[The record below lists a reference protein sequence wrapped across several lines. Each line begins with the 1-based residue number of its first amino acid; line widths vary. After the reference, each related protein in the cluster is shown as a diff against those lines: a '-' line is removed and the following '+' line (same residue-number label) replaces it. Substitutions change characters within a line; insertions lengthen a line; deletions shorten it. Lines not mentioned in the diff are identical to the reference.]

1 MEHKVLAIIV
11 VTIMVLS
18 GLAVLGG
25 TVAAQPSPGGHT
37 ATALATSSSPGQ
49 SSHVLSTPTPNIAFS
64 PNILTAA
71 QVDAA
76 DQGLISSTSIYNV
89 VLASTTSISDS
100 SSSNIYFYWATG
112 PSVSDI
118 TTGASFTFVPY
129 AGETSMPAGSVI
141 TPTGI
146 PGPSVTAGQTVY
158 LIASFD
164 SSSPTSA
171 VGFAQF
177 TISPLTPTLYLS
189 SLPSSTTSTSAS
201 IASGTTVYVSGSGYS
216 PTTSSVPIYFNYDGS
231 SIMLG
236 TAKAVADTIAPQP
249 FTVPTNLPAVY
260 HSKTNTL
267 GHYALVAVDST
278 GVTAVAALE
287 ITPSITLSQFVLQ
300 AGTANTITVS
310 GTGFAP
316 NQYIQANSIT
326 ATVSGSPASGTNS
339 LVTVSSSGSFSVSFT
354 TPKLTS
360 FSPTLSSDI
369 VSVTVTESYSSS
381 TSLSLTTIT
390 SAHTS
395 AYVSSPTY
403 NEMGVGVTISASSS
417 DTVHSGATHTYVALG
432 LPASTTFELM
442 VGPDSV
448 VSFTTDAYGG
458 AVGTF
463 TVPTNLPAGTYVMT
477 VANPIYGLSAQ
488 ITVSLTIE
496 GSATSS
502 MVVSGYS
509 FLPAG
514 YLAGETGTGSF
525 VIAGTGFP
533 SDSSIAVSTS
543 SSVPTTDFSIASP
556 MTTSSDGSFNYTVT
570 VVSDSG
576 FATGTLTSLPLSIGG
591 VSVTLTDVFTQYVS
605 PNVGSFSTQ
614 IGASST
620 STSPDNVSLTI
631 GSPSPQ
637 TLLSGGSYT
646 LMFGTMSIVTF
657 VPSLTGVSVTSKLP
671 GTAVGS
677 SSTTSGVTVNFL
689 IPTVSSGLYPINLE
703 LGTKEIGQTSYE
715 SSFFLVTNAGGT
727 PTVMIQ
733 DVSAL
738 DSAAIGA
745 VQVSSSTTGSVGMA
759 QGAVSSA
766 TNSLPDSVNVFAFGY
781 PTIALPA
788 GSDYTLFSAG
798 SLISNQPFATDLDAS
813 ANGAYFTDVSLSTY
827 VPGGKYLID
836 VNDTFTQA
844 SLSNAAYFTVSSAFG
859 ASSYSGNIGSSVSF
873 SASGLMPNTNY
884 VLEVNGTVLPG
895 IYTSDSSGLISS
907 GTFVIPTLPVSQSN
921 TFTDYPLT
929 LALASNPSSVVASS
943 VLEITFPNTISLSPG
958 FAAFPTEPVS
968 FSWSLA
974 SGITGST
981 PVNPTTPGA
990 GPIEVTVYIDGSPI
1004 TTVQALYSSSGPT
1017 LSGTFDMPNG
1027 VPGTVYNISF
1037 NYSQSVAYTF
1047 SSAYTPYGSTEYLT
1061 ASSIYGAPIVLST
1074 GAGAFVV
1081 SISTSTLVA
1090 TIQTAIGNA
1099 MKVPLSQ
1106 LNASIKA
1113 INATSVLINTKFG
1126 EMNTT
1131 LGILNASVSQILQN
1145 SLVLTTDLGNVQ
1157 VTLSQIDA
1165 QLVSFNSTLAVINT
1179 TAGQLKVDVANLN
1192 ASLSAFNGNIISI
1205 KTSLGTMSGTLAS
1218 INGTVTSNAAGI
1230 STLVGSTATIS
1241 TNLGT
1246 ISGTVTS
1253 ISNGQATIQTKL
1265 GNLTTAVG
1273 NIQTKTNSVSSSL
1286 SNTLIFEIVILV
1298 LVVIT
1303 LALVAVVIMRGG
1315 KQSPPKE
1322 YKEEPKQ
1329 PKQ

>member
-49 SSHVLSTPTPNIAFS
+49 SSHALSTPTPNIAFS
-64 PNILTAA
+64 PNVLTAA
-71 QVDAA
+71 QVDS
-76 DQGLISSTSIYNV
+76 QSPITTSVYNV
-89 VLASTTSISDS
+89 VLASTTSISDP
-100 SSSNIYFYWATG
+100 SSSNISFYWASG
-112 PSVSDI
+112 PYTKDI
-118 TTGASFTFVPY
+118 STGASFTFVPY
-129 AGETSMPAGSVI
+129 AGETSMPVGTVI
-141 TPTGI
+141 TPTGTS
-146 PGPSVTAGQTVY
+146 GPSVSPGQTVY

-177 TISPLTPTLYLS
+177 TISSLSPTLLLS
-189 SLPSSTTSTSAS
+189 SSPSGTPATSAS

-236 TAKAVADTIAPQP
+236 TAKAVAGTIAPQP

-260 HSKTNTL
+260 HSSSHSL

-287 ITPSITLSQFVLQ
+287 IRPSITLSQSVLQ
-300 AGTANTITVS
+300 AGVKNTITVS
-310 GTGFAP
+310 GTGFAA
-316 NQYIQANSIT
+316 NEFIQANSIT
-326 ATVSGSPASGTNS
+326 ASSTRGTNS

-354 TPKLTS
+354 TPKLSS
-360 FSPTLSSDI
+360 FSHTLSSDI
-369 VSVTVTESYSSS
+369 VAVSVKERYSSTGS
-381 TSLSLTTIT
+381 ALIT
-390 SAHTS
+390 DAHASVS

-403 NEMGVGVTISASSS
+403 NEMGVGITTGAISS

-477 VANPIYGLSAQ
+477 VANPTYGLSAQ
-488 ITVSLTIE
+488 YTVSLTIE
-496 GSATSS
+496 GSARSS

-533 SDSSIAVSTS
+533 SDSSIAVSSVSPST
-543 SSVPTTDFSIASP
+543 VPTTDFTIASP
-556 MTTSSDGSFNYTVT
+556 MMTSSDGSFNYTVT

-576 FATGTLTSLPLSIGG
+576 FATGKSTDLTLSIGTA
-591 VSVTLTDVFTQYVS
+591 SVKLTDVFTQYVS
-605 PNVGSFSTQ
+605 PKVGSFSTQ

-620 STSPDNVSLTI
+620 STVPDNVSLVI
-631 GSPSPQ
+631 GSSSQ
-637 TLLSGGSYT
+637 MLLSGGSYT
-646 LMFGTMSIVTF
+646 LMFGTMAIVTF
-657 VPSLTGVSVTSKLP
+657 VPSSSGVSVTSELP
-671 GTAVGS
+671 GTAVSG
-677 SSTTSGVTVNFL
+677 TTSGVTIHFL
-689 IPTVSSGLYPINLE
+689 IPAVSSGLYPINLE
-703 LGTKEIGQTSYE
+703 LDHKEIGQTTYIG
-715 SSFFLVTNAGGT
+715 SFFLVTNTGGT
-727 PTVMIQ
+727 PTVEIQ
-733 DVSAL
+733 DVGAL
-738 DSAAIGA
+738 KAAAIGFPDFG
-745 VQVSSSTTGSVGMA
+745 TGIVGMA

-766 TNSLPDSVNVFAFGY
+766 TNSVPDSLYVFAFGY
-781 PTIALPA
+781 PTTTTE
-788 GSDYTLFSAG
+788 SYKLFSAG
-798 SLISNQPFATDLDAS
+798 SMISPVTATSGDYD
-813 ANGAYFTDVSLSTY
+813 ANGAWFFHVGLSP
-827 VPGGKYLID
+827 VQGGKYLID
-836 VNDTFTQA
+836 VNDSGVAQA
-844 SLSNAAYFTVSSAFG
+844 SLSNAAYFTVSAAFSAPL
-859 ASSYSGNIGSSVSF
+859 YSGNIGSSVLF

-884 VLEVNGTVLPG
+884 VLEVNGTVLMSGGVPVT
-895 IYTSDSSGLISS
+895 YTSSSHGMAS
-907 GTFVIPTLPVSQSN
+907 GSFVVPTLPVSQSN
-921 TFTDYPLT
+921 GFTDYPLA
-929 LALASNPSSVVASS
+929 LALASSPSSVVASS
-943 VLEITFPNTISLSPG
+943 VLEITFPSTISLSPG

-974 SGITGST
+974 SGTYSGSL
-981 PVNPTTPGA
+981 PVSPTTPGA
-990 GPIEVTVYIDGSPI
+990 GPIEVTVYADGSPI

-1017 LSGTFDMPNG
+1017 LSGTFAMPNG

-1037 NYSQSVAYTF
+1037 SYSQSVAY
-1047 SSAYTPYGSTEYLT
+1047 SSGSPYTPYGSTEYLT

-1113 INATSVLINTKFG
+1113 INATAVLISTKFG

-1131 LGILNASVSQILQN
+1131 LGIINASVSQILQN
-1145 SLVLTTDLGNVQ
+1145 SLVLTTDLGHVQ

-1241 TNLGT
+1241 TSLGT
-1246 ISGTVTS
+1246 LSGTVTS

>member
-64 PNILTAA
+64 PNVLTAT
-71 QVDAA
+71 QVDG
-76 DQGLISSTSIYNV
+76 QTTITPSVYNV
-89 VLASTTSISDS
+89 VLVSTTSISDS

-112 PSVSDI
+112 PYTKDI
-118 TTGASFTFVPY
+118 STGASFEFVPY
-129 AGETSMPAGSVI
+129 AGETSMPAGTII
-141 TPTGI
+141 TPTSTS
-146 PGPSVTAGQTVY
+146 GPSVSPGQTVY

-177 TISPLTPTLYLS
+177 TISPLTPTLLLS
-189 SLPSSTTSTSAS
+189 SSLTGTPASSAS
-201 IASGTTVYVSGSGYS
+201 IASGATVYVSGGGYS

-236 TAKAVADTIAPQP
+236 TAKAVAGTIAPQP
-249 FTVPTNLPAVY
+249 FTVPINLPAVY
-260 HSKTNTL
+260 HSSAHSL

-287 ITPSITLSQFVLQ
+287 ITPSITLSQSVLQ
-300 AGTANTITVS
+300 AGAKNTITVS
-310 GTGFAP
+310 GTGFAA

-326 ATVSGSPASGTNS
+326 AAGSAGTNS

-354 TPKLTS
+354 TPKLSS
-360 FSPTLSSDI
+360 FSPTLSNDI
-369 VSVTVTESYSSS
+369 VSVSVTESYSSS
-381 TSLSLTTIT
+381 VSSTGIT
-390 SAHTS
+390 GASSILTS

-403 NEMGVGVTISASSS
+403 NEMGVGVTKGASSS
-417 DTVHSGATHTYVALG
+417 DLVHSGATHTYVALG

-448 VSFTTDAYGG
+448 LSFTSDAYGG

-463 TVPTNLPAGTYVMT
+463 TVPTNLPAGTYSMT
-477 VANPIYGLSAQ
+477 VANPTYGLSAQ
-488 ITVSLTIE
+488 IMVSLTIE

-502 MVVSGYS
+502 MVSSGYS
-509 FLPAG
+509 FLPPG
-514 YLAGETGTGSF
+514 YLAGETGSGSF

-533 SDSSIAVSTS
+533 SDASI
-543 SSVPTTDFSIASP
+543 SVTALSPPGASIGDFSIASP
-556 MTTSSDGSFNYTVT
+556 AMTSLNGSFNYTVT
-570 VVSDSG
+570 VSSDNG
-576 FATGTLTSLPLSIGG
+576 FSTGVTTTLYLSVGGASATLS
-591 VSVTLTDVFTQYVS
+591 DVFTQYVS
-605 PNVGSFSTQ
+605 PLVGSFSSQ

-620 STSPDNVSLTI
+620 STVPDNVSLLI
-631 GSPSPQ
+631 GSSSQ
-637 TLLSGGSYT
+637 ALLSGGSYT
-646 LMFGTMSIVTF
+646 LMFGTMAIVTF
-657 VPSLTGVSVTSKLP
+657 VPSSSGVSVTSELP
-671 GTAVGS
+671 GTAVSG
-677 SSTTSGVTVNFL
+677 TTSGVTVHFL
-689 IPTVSSGLYPINLE
+689 IPTVSSGQYPINLE
-703 LGTKEIGQTSYE
+703 LDTKEIGQTSYIG
-715 SSFFLVTNAGGT
+715 SFFLVTNSGGT
-727 PTVMIQ
+727 PTVEIQ
-733 DVSAL
+733 DVNAL
-738 DSAAIGA
+738 EAAAIGTNYIA
-745 VQVSSSTTGSVGMA
+745 SSSGAGVGMA

-766 TNSLPDSVNVFAFGY
+766 TDSVPDSAYVFAFGY
-781 PTIALPA
+781 PTISSPT

-798 SLISNQPFATDLDAS
+798 SLISQMTATSGDYS
-813 ANGAYFTDVSLSTY
+813 ANGAWFSFVGLN
-827 VPGGKYLID
+827 VVQGGKYLID

-844 SLSNAAYFTVSSAFG
+844 SLSNAAYFTVSAAF
-859 ASSYSGNIGSSVSF
+859 SSLSYSGNIGSTVSF
-873 SASGLMPNTNY
+873 SVSGLMPNTNY
-884 VLEVNGTVLPG
+884 VLEVNGTVLM
-895 IYTSDSSGLISS
+895 SSGAPVTYLSLGDGAVS
-907 GTFVIPTLPVSQSN
+907 GSFVIPTLPVSQSVG
-921 TFTDYPLT
+921 FTDYPLAI
-929 LALASNPSSVVASS
+929 ALASNPSSVVASS
-943 VLEITFPNTISLSPG
+943 VLSVTFPNTTTLSPG
-958 FAAFPTEPVS
+958 YAAFPTEPVS
-968 FSWSLA
+968 FSWLLA
-974 SGITGST
+974 SGTYSGST
-981 PVNPTTPGA
+981 PMNPSTPGA
-990 GPIEVTVYIDGSPI
+990 GPIQVTVYLDGSPI
-1004 TTVQALYSSSGPT
+1004 TTVQAMYSTGPT
-1017 LSGTFDMPNG
+1017 LSGTFAMPNG
-1027 VPGTVYNISF
+1027 VAGTVYNISF
-1037 NYSQSVAYTF
+1037 SYSQSVAY
-1047 SSAYTPYGSTEYLT
+1047 SSGSSYTPYGSTEYLS

-1099 MKVPLSQ
+1099 MKVPLAQ

-1113 INATSVLINTKFG
+1113 INGTAVLISTKFG

-1131 LGILNASVSQILQN
+1131 LGIMNASISQILQN
-1145 SLVLTTDLGNVQ
+1145 SLVLTTDLGHVQ

-1165 QLVSFNSTLAVINT
+1165 QLVSFNSSLAVINT
-1179 TAGQLKVDVANLN
+1179 TAGQLKVDIANLN
-1192 ASLSAFNGNIISI
+1192 ASLAAFNGNIISI
-1205 KTSLGTMSGTLAS
+1205 KTSIGTMSGTLAS
-1218 INGTVTSNAAGI
+1218 INGTVASNAAGI

-1273 NIQTKTNSVSSSL
+1273 NIQTKTSSVSSSL

-1303 LALVAVVIMRGG
+1303 LALVAVVIMRGR